1 MRTRRST
8 AYWGIVVL
16 TAMAGLR
23 SAGAQPPGDGATC
36 VPIAPN
42 DGLCGWLGCGDD
54 SLLCRDEP
62 LLQCLRKQPLW
73 GDWTYS
79 VGGEFRYR
87 DMDEQNRL
95 RPAGTIRNTY
105 NLTRVATFFE
115 IGNDWVTGYVQAID
129 ASITDNEVAP
139 LPIDRNRA
147 DLLQYYLDFSLWDAD
162 DRKLHF
168 RVGRQ
173 FLQYGSQHLVSP
185 LGWANTYRNFEGF
198 RLYYQSAG
206 WDVNAFAVRPV
217 NGAAVAAQ
225 YRPTSHDVPDAS
237 VWLTGLYASRKEFA
251 GGALDLYWMWNKED
265 EALLNRQD
273 GNRHTFGAR
282 YWGTKPLPDVLS
294 TKTTWTWDAEGA
306 WQAGDDNF
314 LVAGPK
320 RDVGAG
326 FVSTIGALTLTDV
339 PWTPGLQGLFW
350 WGSGDSTPG
359 TGSISTVTTLYPFG
373 HFYWGV
379 LDNFNGSNLLDYSLQ
394 ATIKPHRKLTLLAAW
409 HWFDKANRGDAIYNI
424 AGAPQG
430 GATTSRHIGQELDL
444 IGTYAINPNLQV
456 QLGYSWFWYG
466 QAVAQQPAL
475 DRDDAHQFYLMTTL
489 GF

>member
-1 MRTRRST
+1 MRTGMLTRRCALTLLVALVAAPGAFGQST
-8 AYWGIVVL
+8 C
-16 TAMAGLR
+16 
-23 SAGAQPPGDGATC
+23 DC
-36 VPIAPN
+36 VPGSAPAAD
-42 DGLCGWLGCGDD
+42 DGLCDWLGCGDE

-62 LLQCLRKQPLW
+62 LLQCLRKQPLF

-87 DMDEQNRL
+87 YMDEQNRL
-95 RPAGTIRNTY
+95 RPQGTVRDTY
-105 NLTRVATFFE
+105 NLFRITPFFE
-115 IGNDWVTGYVQAID
+115 IGNKWVTGYVQAID
-129 ASITDNEVAP
+129 ASIFDNEIPP

-147 DLLQYYLDFSLWDAD
+147 DLLQYYLDFNLWDGD
-162 DRKLHF
+162 GSTLRF
-168 RVGRQ
+168 RAGRQ

-198 RLYYQSAG
+198 RLYYQSTT
-206 WDVNAFAVRPV
+206 WDIDAFAVRPV
-217 NGAAVAAQ
+217 NGAAVASQ

-237 VWLTGLYASRKEFA
+237 VWFTGIYASRKGFA
-251 GGALDLYWMWNKED
+251 GGALDLYWLWNKED

-282 YWGTKPLPDVLS
+282 YWGTKPLPDVLP
-294 TKTTWTWDAEGA
+294 TKITGTWDAEGA
-306 WQAGDDNF
+306 WQVGEDNF

-326 FVSTIGALTLTDV
+326 FVSTIGGLTFADL

-350 WGSGDSTPG
+350 WGSGDNTPG
-359 TGSISTVTTLYPFG
+359 TGNISTLTTLYPFG
-373 HFYWGV
+373 HFYWGF

-394 ATIKPHRKLTLLAAW
+394 ATVKPYKKLTFLTAW
-409 HWFDKANRGDAIYNI
+409 HWFDKAARGDAIYNV
-424 AGAPQG
+424 AGAPLG
-430 GATTSRHIGQELDL
+430 GASTSRHIGQELDL
-444 IGTYAINPNLQV
+444 IGTYQVNPNLQV

-466 QAVAQQPAL
+466 QAVDQQPTL
-475 DRDDAHQFYLMTTL
+475 VRDDAHQFYLMTTL

>member
-1 MRTRRST
+1 MRTGT
-8 AYWGIVVL
+8 CFGLLAVVTL
-16 TAMAGLR
+16 AAGG
-23 SAGAQPPGDGATC
+23 SAKPACAQSDCDGNAC
-36 VPIAPN
+36 APIAPHN
-42 DGLCGWLGCGDD
+42 GLCDWLDCDDD

-62 LLQCLRKQPLW
+62 LLQCLRKQRLW
-73 GDWTYS
+73 GDWKYS

-87 DMDEQNRL
+87 YMDEQNRL
-95 RPAGTIRNTY
+95 RPAGTVRDTY
-105 NLTRVATFFE
+105 NLWRIAPFLEV
-115 IGNDWVTGYVQAID
+115 GNDQVTGYVQAID
-129 ASITDNEVAP
+129 ASIFDNEIAEV
-139 LPIDRNRA
+139 PIDRNRA

-162 DRKLHF
+162 DGQLRF
-168 RVGRQ
+168 RAGRQ

-198 RLYYQSAG
+198 RLYCQSAG
-206 WDVNAFAVRPV
+206 WDIDAFAVRPV
-217 NGAAVAAQ
+217 NGAALASQ

-237 VWLTGLYASRKEFA
+237 VWLTGVYASRKKVL
-251 GGALDLYWMWNKED
+251 GGAFDVYWMWNKED
-265 EALLNRQD
+265 EALLDRQD

-282 YWGTKPLPDVLS
+282 YWGTKPLPDLLPTAS
-294 TKTTWTWDAEGA
+294 TWTWDAEGA
-306 WQAGDDNF
+306 WQTGDDNF
-314 LVAGPK
+314 LIAGPK

-339 PWTPGLQGLFW
+339 PWTPALQGLFW
-350 WGSGDSTPG
+350 WGSGDNTPG

-409 HWFDKANRGDAIYNI
+409 HWFDKANRNDAIYNI
-424 AGAPQG
+424 ASVPQG

-444 IGTYAINPNLQV
+444 IGTYAFNANLKV
-456 QLGYSWFWYG
+456 ELGYSWFWYG
-466 QAVAQQPAL
+466 QAVDQQPAL
-475 DRDDAHQFYLMTTL
+475 VRDDAHQLYLMTTL